1 MPDAAAVQSTP
12 RHFAQG
18 AVSSGGAGLLL
29 PNGTVWSHAAQLG
42 RFQYRG
48 AWVELTPET
57 VRNFAAVFATGYPS
71 KVPIDYEHDS
81 ADAGSTPGPRA
92 KGGTVCEM
100 RAVLSDDDLTPEIGA
115 VVAAHR
121 AWAQEAG
128 VADTASPYGLWIRWQ
143 PVARALSML
152 REREYT
158 EMSIE
163 WADDVLN
170 PYTGFTQGP
179 AVFAVALTNRPFL
192 NEMIRV
198 AASRDQA
205 ATPSASGK
213 PEVRMNTFFNRLAA
227 LLGKPVATEDEAAD
241 EVTRTLSAA
250 RTELA
255 ARDETIRTLRAHETT
270 VQALARELGTTPADV
285 AATVRE
291 LSAAKAKADADAKA
305 AKDAARDTHVKAFTA
320 KYEPKFASVPAKDR
334 WVARFTADLERGQ
347 EPGTTDAEADLGDA
361 PASGHGTQVG
371 AADGGANAETDP
383 EERVAQKAGE
393 LMESD
398 EGLRKLSQTDYPKAY
413 GLALTRAA
421 KLTNYK
427 PQRPPAPTAG
437 D

>member
-1 MPDAAAVQSTP
+1 MPNATAATP

-18 AVSSGGAGLLL
+18 AVSQSAGTGVLL

-48 AWVELTPET
+48 EWVDLTPET
-57 VRNFAAVFATGYPS
+57 VANFVRVFREGYPS

-81 ADAGSTPGPRA
+81 ADTSTPGPRA

-100 RAVLSDDDLTPEIGA
+100 RAVLTREDVTPEIQA
-115 VVAAHR
+115 VIDAHR
-121 AWAQEAG
+121 AWAEAAG
-128 VADTASPYGLWIRWQ
+128 VNDTASPFGLWIRWQ

-152 REREYT
+152 KEREYT

-170 PYTGFTQGP
+170 PYTGAMQGP

-205 ATPSASGK
+205 ATPSASGN
-213 PEVRMNTFFNRLAA
+213 PEVKMHTFFNRLAA

-250 RTELA
+250 RSENA
-255 ARDETIRTLRAHETT
+255 TLSQQVIALKAHETT
-270 VQALARELGTTPADV
+270 VTTLARELGTD
-285 AATVRE
+285 AAGLAAKVRE
-291 LSAAKAKADADAKA
+291 LSAAKQASDAAAEQARADARAEQV
-305 AKDAARDTHVKAFTA
+305 RTFTA
-320 KYEPKFASVPAKDR
+320 TYEKKFVSVPMRERA
-334 WVARFTADLERGQ
+334 VARFTANLEAGQ
-347 EPGTTDAEADLGDA
+347 QPGSTDAEADLAELPD
-361 PASGHGTQVG
+361 SGHGSQTS
-371 AADGGANAETDP
+371 AADGGANAPTD
-383 EERVAQKAGE
+383 RDSRIALKANE

-398 EGLRKLSQTDYPKAY
+398 AEVKA
-413 GLALTRAA
+413 LAASGRPNARHAAYIRAA
-421 KLTNYK
+421 EKAAAALH
-427 PQRPPAPTAG
+427 
-437 D
+437 